1 MLSLSKSANSPI
13 AILASLPQMAVLHLS
28 FTTVAPHLYRNNSA
42 VAVQAVQV
50 TGHQAIANNERA
62 LLSW

>member
-13 AILASLPQMAVLHLS
+13 AILASLPQMTVLHLS
-28 FTTVAPHLYRNNSA
+28 FPTVALYCNNSA
-42 VAVQAVQV
+42 VAVQTAQV
-50 TGHQAIANNERA
+50 TGYQAIANNERA